1 MKNPKCIENLRHM
14 LRSLG
19 NIKNQWKFR
28 NLAKM
33 FTKGQKLLKG
43 IEILDKWRTK
53 CFLIE
58 NNPKTSQICDILRNM
73 LKNLKSIK
81 NLQNMMQNPINCE
94 NRWKCQNLPMMLT
107 KIWKIN
113 KNVVNLQ
120 IMWRFAA
127 SAKYCRK
134 CKQILEMCKKSPKNH
149 WKCCY
154 IVEIYKIF
162 KKRSRQASTI

>member
-73 LKNLKSIK
+73 LKNPKSIK

-94 NRWKCQNLPMMLT
+94 NRWKCQNLPTMLT
-107 KIWKIN
+107 KIWK
-113 KNVVNLQ
+113 
-120 IMWRFAA
+120 M
-127 SAKYCRK
+127 
-134 CKQILEMCKKSPKNH
+134 KK
-149 WKCCY
+149 KCCKSSSY
-154 IVEIYKIF
+154 VTICGFSKILSKMQTNF
-162 KKRSRQASTI
+162 GNVQEKPEKPLKMLLHCWNI